1 MVSPVSTE
9 VVIECPHCGTRYH
22 LPSETL
28 GARGRA
34 VSCAHCG
41 GTWRAKPIAPDDAET
56 MFDADAEAELDAA
69 FTEEE
74 RRQRPDVSGSNAK
87 PLDGEAAGP
96 PQPATNGGRPRAIG
110 DVQRKFLVRQAA
122 LRRSL
127 PLAKAKRLI
136 RVVALC
142 ALFALIAGGIV
153 FRTQVVRA
161 FPDLAGA
168 YQALGLGVNVVGLE
182 FRDVRTLVSLRDGA
196 PVLRVDG
203 EIQNVTA
210 RQVVV
215 PPVRVTLLDG
225 AGDALY
231 EWSTVTEV
239 RELLSGEVLEFTT
252 QLVSPPA
259 IAARVRLTFTDGR
272 ISVDAP
278 IESAATTSE

>member
-1 MVSPVSTE
+1 M
-9 VVIECPHCGTRYH
+9 
-22 LPSETL
+22 
-28 GARGRA
+28 
-34 VSCAHCG
+34 
-41 GTWRAKPIAPDDAET
+41 
-56 MFDADAEAELDAA
+56 
-69 FTEEE
+69 
-74 RRQRPDVSGSNAK
+74 
-87 PLDGEAAGP
+87 
-96 PQPATNGGRPRAIG
+96 
-110 DVQRKFLVRQAA
+110 QRKFLVRQAA

-215 PPVRVTLLDG
+215 RRCG
-225 AGDALY
+225 
-231 EWSTVTEV
+231 
-239 RELLSGEVLEFTT
+239 
-252 QLVSPPA
+252 
-259 IAARVRLTFTDGR
+259 
-272 ISVDAP
+272 
-278 IESAATTSE
+278 